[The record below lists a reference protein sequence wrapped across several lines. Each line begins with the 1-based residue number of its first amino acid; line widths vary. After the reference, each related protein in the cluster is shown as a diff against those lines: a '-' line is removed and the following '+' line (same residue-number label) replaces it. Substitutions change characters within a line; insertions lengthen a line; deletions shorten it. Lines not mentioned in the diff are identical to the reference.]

1 MDLAGTESL
10 AVLAL
15 KAVQAVPH
23 PVLGAGGMT
32 VPHARVETTSVH
44 GFVATTIV
52 QPVHRGRAATTI
64 VPHVRVAMMTAL
76 GSAAMMTVHRGRAA
90 TTIVPHVR
98 VVRMTVH
105 GSVVTMIAP
114 HVRVEMMIDR
124 VAQGGMIR
132 VHGSVVTMID
142 LLGHGETMPVP
153 VVLELQR
160 NSAQMKFATRVAVAA

>member
-52 QPVHRGRAATTI
+52 QSVHRGRAATTI
-64 VPHVRVAMMTAL
+64 VPHVRVAMMIAL
-76 GSAAMMTVHRGRAA
+76 GSAAMMTVHQGR
-90 TTIVPHVR
+90 
-98 VVRMTVH
+98 
-105 GSVVTMIAP
+105 
-114 HVRVEMMIDR
+114 
-124 VAQGGMIR
+124 
-132 VHGSVVTMID
+132 VVTMID
-142 LLGHGETMPVP
+142 LLVHGETIPVP

-160 NSAQMKFATRVAVAA
+160 NSAQMKFATRVAVEA